1 MLQLS
6 GWSGHISGFTFACG
20 IVQDQSE
27 REIGFRDERRLE
39 SSG

>member
-1 MLQLS
+1 MVELS

-27 REIGFRDERRLE
+27 WEIGFGDERRLE
-39 SSG
+39 ISG